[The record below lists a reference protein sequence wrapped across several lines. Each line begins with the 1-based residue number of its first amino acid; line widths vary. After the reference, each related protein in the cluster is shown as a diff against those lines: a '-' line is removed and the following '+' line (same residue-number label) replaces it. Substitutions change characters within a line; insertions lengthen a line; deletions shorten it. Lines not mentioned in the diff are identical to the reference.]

1 MKTTDSYFISW
12 CSRYYI
18 SSALPHRQYLKIFS
32 LKMHKRTPLG
42 GNDWDSAK
50 YLSIPQDVLTA
61 LVFPQ
66 HTKGGWGS
74 ALVHCVQHGKGTH
87 FLLFLPQRN
96 LPIINWRQRK
106 KPHFDIQNAWNKTT
120 FHPFLSTRSLWRLFP
135 LSAFIFI
142 VSWLKNKT
150 TNTTMLIS

>member
-1 MKTTDSYFISW
+1 MKTKDSYFISW

-18 SSALPHRQYLKIFS
+18 SSILPHRQYLKIFS

-106 KPHFDIQNAWNKTT
+106 KPTLIFKMLGIKLLFIHF
-120 FHPFLSTRSLWRLFP
+120 FLLD
-135 LSAFIFI
+135 LSEHH
-142 VSWLKNKT
+142 SHW
-150 TNTTMLIS
+150 MLSYLLQVG